1 MFLSE
6 SLSLALVNCDYIFF
20 LESSFS
26 FWIKQGPRDIILAA
40 CTEAAMGRQRKEKRL
55 KKKLLRELREKA
67 KEIGMLKR
75 KKQSMV
81 AEQAAKEKMVAD
93 FMVYI
98 EAIEKNDTGM
108 AQKFDGKAM
117 KNTILSMMEGGW
129 RQNEGFASDHNVKS
143 GNELS
148 EVDSFPVLV
157 FDGGGG
163 LFLSSQCLSMGRL
176 AAPFASVV

>member
-1 MFLSE
+1 MCELKGQGVVKLGAQLTPELFSAFSE
-6 SLSLALVNCDYIFF
+6 SQLT
-20 LESSFS
+20 
-26 FWIKQGPRDIILAA
+26 GPLDIILAA

-98 EAIEKNDTGM
+98 EAIEKNDTGT
-108 AQKFDGKAM
+108 AQEFDGKAM
-117 KNTILSMMEGGW
+117 KNTILSMMELEGGW
-129 RQNEGFASDHNVKS
+129 RQNEGFGFASDHN
-143 GNELS
+143 
-148 EVDSFPVLV
+148 
-157 FDGGGG
+157 GGKE
-163 LFLSSQCLSMGRL
+163 
-176 AAPFASVV
+176 A